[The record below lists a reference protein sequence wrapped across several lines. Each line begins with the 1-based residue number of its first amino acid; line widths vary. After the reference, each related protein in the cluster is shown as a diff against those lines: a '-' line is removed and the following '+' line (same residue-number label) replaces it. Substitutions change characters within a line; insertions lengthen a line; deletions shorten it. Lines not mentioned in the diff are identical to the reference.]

1 MSWYRRLTNV
11 LRPRRT
17 AHDLDRELRFHVLE
31 RAEEL
36 QAGGMPEAD
45 ALRAAQLQFGNYIL
59 QVERTRDMDIAGWLD
74 SLLRNLRLA
83 MRALAKSPAFSAT
96 VVLTLALGIGA
107 NSAVFS
113 AIYAVLLR
121 PLPFPN
127 ADRLV
132 KLSQVIP
139 GTPQPFVAPARL
151 EDWNRMNDT
160 FQAISGYYTQDESEL
175 SGQLPEKVKQ
185 AWVAPRFL
193 QVWGVAPTLG
203 RDFRAAEEHA
213 GGPNAALISDR
224 FWRRRFGGDP
234 AAVGKNLRF
243 GRSSVPII
251 GVMPPSFRFEDREVD
266 LWMLSAPD
274 SSYAQNREAT
284 WYTVVGRLKP
294 GVTLERARANISAV
308 QASLGR
314 QFPNPDAKIRVEIEP
329 LKEVKVAGVR
339 RSLWIVFGSVSLLLL
354 LACTNIAALLLSR
367 SAARQH
373 EIAVRFSLGAS
384 RISVAAQL
392 LTEVLI
398 LAVAGAVMGLLVA
411 AAAARVFAVL
421 AKDLPRIDEI
431 GLDWRIVLYSLACA
445 LTATLL
451 CGIFPAI
458 RGTRR
463 SLAGS
468 MAHAGRSQV
477 SARRPLQ
484 FALVGVQVALAVTL
498 LAGAGLLLRSFQEL
512 GRVAGGF
519 DPEHV
524 LTLQITSNYA
534 ETADPK
540 GSRQRTRRLLD
551 GLRSVPGVEAAAA
564 AFWLPGVPRDYPLEF
579 KSLEGRAEIA
589 PRMMAQGR
597 VVTSG
602 YFAAL
607 RIPLLAGET
616 CRDESTPGEMMVNRS
631 FADAYMG
638 GADVIG
644 HHLAQTPAPS
654 YAAPAAVVRGIVGDA
669 REMGLER
676 EPAPTVYWC
685 GVGIQPGLNLLVRT
699 HGDAMAMA
707 ESVRRKIHDIEPGR
721 SVYGVSL
728 LTDHI
733 SDAFAENRLRT
744 VLLTF
749 FALTAISLACIGL
762 YGTLSYMVNVRRREV
777 GLRLAL
783 GAMKA
788 QIAGRFL
795 GQGLAVSLLGCAGG
809 LALASLFTRLLAGML
824 YGVSPW
830 DAITISVVIALVIGV
845 SVVASLL
852 PAIRAAR
859 VEPMSVL
866 RNE

>member
-1 MSWYRRLTNV
+1 MSWYGRLTNV
-11 LRPRRT
+11 LRSRRT

-31 RAEEL
+31 RADEL
-36 QAGGMPEAD
+36 QAGGMPETD
-45 ALRAAQLQFGNYIL
+45 ALRAAQRQFGNYTL

-74 SLLRNLRLA
+74 SILRNLRLA
-83 MRALAKSPAFSAT
+83 LRALAKSPAFSAT

-121 PLPFPN
+121 PLAFPN
-127 ADRLV
+127 GDRLV
-132 KLSQVIP
+132 KLSQVRP
-139 GTPQPFVAPARL
+139 GAPQSFVAPARL
-151 EDWNRMNDT
+151 EDWNRLADT

-193 QVWGVAPTLG
+193 KVWGVAPALG
-203 RDFRAAEEHA
+203 RDFRPQEEHV

-224 FWRRRFGGDP
+224 FWRRRFGADP
-234 AAVGKNLRF
+234 GAVGKNLRF

-251 GVMPPSFRFEDREVD
+251 GVMPASFRFEDREVD
-266 LWMLSAPD
+266 LWMLSPPD
-274 SSYAQNREAT
+274 ASYAQNREAT
-284 WYTVVGRLKP
+284 WYTAIGRLKP
-294 GVTLERARANISAV
+294 GITLERARANISAV

-329 LKEVKVAGVR
+329 LKEVKVGGVR

-392 LTEVLI
+392 FTEVLI

-431 GLDWRIVLYSLACA
+431 GLDWKIVLYSLACA

-534 ETADPK
+534 ETVDPK
-540 GSRQRTRRLLD
+540 GSRQRTQRLLE
-551 GLRSVPGVEAAAA
+551 GLRAVPGVEAAGA
-564 AFWLPGVPRDYPLEF
+564 AFWLPGVPATYPLEF
-579 KSLEGRAEIA
+579 KSLEGRAETA
-589 PRMMAQGR
+589 PKMMAQAR

-602 YFAAL
+602 YFASV
-607 RIPLLAGET
+607 RIPLLAGEA
-616 CRDESTPGEMMVNRS
+616 CQDESSPGEMMVNRS
-631 FADAYMG
+631 FADSYMG
-638 GADVIG
+638 GADAIG

-654 YAAPAAVVRGIVGDA
+654 YAAPAALVRGIVGDA
-669 REMGLER
+669 REMGLEH
-676 EPAPTVYWC
+676 EPVPTVYWC

-721 SVYGVSL
+721 SVYGISL

-762 YGTLSYMVNVRRREV
+762 YGTLSYMVNLRRREV

-795 GQGLAVSLLGCAGG
+795 GQGLAVSLLGCAAG

-830 DAITISVVIALVIGV
+830 DAITMSVVIALVIGV
-845 SVVASLL
+845 SVAASLL